1 MTKCR
6 DLCTGDRDGVVTNN
20 CRRHKPR
27 AMILLASV
35 AMNCRINGQN
45 LDRVDL
51 MSQELQSDSGMIE
64 SVCHASSC
72 KLASV
77 SYRTPAT
84 EQLRQTASKRRRRD

>member
-1 MTKCR
+1 
-6 DLCTGDRDGVVTNN
+6 
-20 CRRHKPR
+20 
-27 AMILLASV
+27 MILLASV

-51 MSQELQSDSGMIE
+51 MSQARSDSGMIE

-84 EQLRQTASKRRRRD
+84 EQRRQTASKPRRRD